1 MIHGI
6 WSDEADRFHPDQW
19 VNVWLVHACQT
30 SEFYCSAQVKDLPEL
45 MADHDE
51 YGLEP
56 TDEDGTVMTV
66 SEAVRRKNS
75 G

>member
-6 WSDEADRFHPDQW
+6 WGDEADRFHPEQC
-19 VNVWLVHACQT
+19 VNVWLVHVWQAA
-30 SEFYCSAQVKDLPEL
+30 EFYCSAQVKDLPEL

-56 TDEDGTVMTV
+56 IDEDGTVIAV
-66 SEAVRRKNS
+66 VEAVQRRNP
-75 G
+75 